1 MMTTIGI
8 LGAGGMGAALAE
20 RLTSNGARVVTL
32 LNGRSES
39 SRQRAVSAGMID
51 TGEAGLLDAEVVLSV
66 VPPDQALPLAQQ
78 VAPILARA
86 RSKPVYVD
94 CNAISP
100 LLGETV
106 EAAIAASG
114 APYADGGIIGL
125 PPKPGNAGPTIY
137 VSGPHAAQV
146 ARLSDFG
153 VQMAVLDAPNGA
165 ASALKMSYAGIT
177 KGLIALATTMAL
189 AAERAG
195 VSAALTNELR
205 RSQPN
210 LAASFAKSVPDMLGK
225 ARRWVPEM
233 HEIAAFVGMTHPEAG
248 AYEAFAGLYSSIAS
262 ADDAIVAYLREVYL
276 TDRPGD

>member
-1 MMTTIGI
+1 MSTVGI

-20 RLTSNGARVVTL
+20 RLTGYGARVVTL
-32 LNGRSES
+32 LAGRGEA
-39 SRQRAVSAGMID
+39 SRQRAAAAGMVD
-51 TGEAGLLDAEVVLSV
+51 EGTAGLLGADVILSV
-66 VPPDQALPLAQQ
+66 VPPDQALPLARQI
-78 VAPILARA
+78 APILAPSA
-86 RSKPVYVD
+86 WKPVYVD

-100 LLGETV
+100 QLGAEV
-106 EAAIAASG
+106 EAAIVASG

-125 PPKPGNAGPTIY
+125 PPRPGNAGPVIY
-137 VSGPHAAQV
+137 VSGPHAAGV
-146 ARLSDFG
+146 AKLNEFG
-153 VQMAVLDAPNGA
+153 LQIAVLDAPNGA

-195 VSAALTNELR
+195 IADALLSELR

-233 HEIAAFVGMTHPEAG
+233 HEIAAFVDPKHPEAG
-248 AYEAFAGLYSSIAS
+248 AYEAFAGLYANIAN
-262 ADDAIVAYLREVYL
+262 ADEPTLAHLRELYG
-276 TDRPGD
+276 TDRPAG